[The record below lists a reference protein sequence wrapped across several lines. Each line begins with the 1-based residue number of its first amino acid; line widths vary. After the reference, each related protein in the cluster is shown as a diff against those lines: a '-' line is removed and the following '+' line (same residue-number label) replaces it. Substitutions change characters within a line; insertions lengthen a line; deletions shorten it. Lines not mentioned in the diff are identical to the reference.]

1 VSRVL
6 LVGKGPPDR
15 GGIPTFLRTLL
26 TGPLAERHRL
36 TFLNVAHSGVPQG
49 GRATASNL
57 GRTLRDFVRVWRAAR
72 GHEIVHV
79 HSAMAPSVTV
89 LRAGLL
95 ALGGRLRG
103 CSVILHVHGSELEA
117 WLHTGLRSRLLRLA
131 TSPAHRVAVCWT
143 NGERLLVGALGA
155 ERVRLVDNGVEV
167 PLVPAADPGAHASTR
182 ILYVGLLTP
191 RKGVLDLLAASELL
205 HERGVAHTL
214 WLCGGTPDEGPE
226 AEVPVREAAA
236 AANAVLAGSR
246 PPEQM
251 HEAYEDADIF
261 CLPSWYEAMPLSIL
275 EAAAHGL
282 PVVASDV
289 GDVSRA
295 VLDGVTGFVV
305 PVKSAPSLATALE
318 KLLSDPDARRRMG
331 AAGRD
336 HVRMNF
342 SSEATARAVDRLYDE
357 VVGPAR

>member
-26 TGPLAERHRL
+26 TGPLAERHQL

-72 GHEIVHV
+72 GQEIVHV
-79 HSAMAPSVTV
+79 HSAMAPTVTV

-95 ALGGRLRG
+95 ALAGRLRR

-117 WLHTGLRSRLLRLA
+117 WLRAGLRSRLLRLA

-143 NGERLLVGALGA
+143 NGERLLVDVLGT

-167 PLVPAADPGAHASTR
+167 PLEPAADPGAHAPAR
-182 ILYVGLLTP
+182 VLYAGLLTP

-205 HERGVAHTL
+205 QERGVDHAL
-214 WLCGGTPDEGPE
+214 WLVGGTPDEGPD

-251 HEAYEDADIF
+251 HEVYADADIF
-261 CLPSWYEAMPLSIL
+261 CLPSWYEAMPLSVM

-282 PVVASDV
+282 PVVATDV
-289 GDVSRA
+289 GDVGRA
-295 VLDGVTGFVV
+295 VVDGVTGFVV
-305 PVKSAPSLATALE
+305 PVKSAPSLAAALE
-318 KLLSDPDARRRMG
+318 KLLSDREARRRMG
-331 AAGRD
+331 AAGRL
-336 HVRMNF
+336 HIRVNF

-357 VVGPAR
+357 VVGPAQ

>member
-1 VSRVL
+1 
-6 LVGKGPPDR
+6 VGKGPPDR

-26 TGPLAERHRL
+26 TGPLAQSHQL
-36 TFLNVAHSGVPQG
+36 TFLNLAHSGVPQG
-49 GRATASNL
+49 GKATPSNL

-72 GHEIVHV
+72 GQDVVHV
-79 HSAMAPSVTV
+79 HSAMAPTVTV

-95 ALGGRLRG
+95 TLAGRLRR

-117 WLHTGLRSRLLRLA
+117 WLRPGLRLRLLRLA

-143 NGERLLVGALGA
+143 NGERLLVGALGTDK
-155 ERVRLVDNGVEV
+155 VRLVDNGVELPV
-167 PLVPAADPGAHASTR
+167 ELAADPGAHAPAR
-182 ILYVGLLTP
+182 VLYAGLLTP
-191 RKGVLDLLAASELL
+191 RKGVLDLIAASELL
-205 HERGVAHTL
+205 RERGVDHTL
-214 WLCGGTPDEGPE
+214 WLVGGTPDEGPD
-226 AEVPVREAAA
+226 AAVPVLEAAA

-251 HEAYEDADIF
+251 RDAYGDAEIF
-261 CLPSWYEAMPLSIL
+261 CLPSWYEAMPLSIM

-282 PVVASDV
+282 PVVATDV
-289 GDVSRA
+289 GDVGRA

-305 PVKSAPSLATALE
+305 PVKSPASLATALE
-318 KLLSDPDARRRMG
+318 KLMSDRDTRRRMG

-336 HVRMNF
+336 HIRLNF